1 MGKRDVVGV
10 AQARPVLK
18 RPAASG
24 LEEENISF
32 MDTLAA
38 LESIGDINMF
48 RYRVRDLG
56 VAIKYRNPSG
66 QWVNRRK
73 ADMLDDCRQ
82 VLERM
87 QGRDESVAKWHEE
100 LRVHC
105 LVASLLRSVLR
116 GGGD

>member
-38 LESIGDINMF
+38 LESIGEINMF
-48 RYRVRDLG
+48 RHRVRDLG

-116 GGGD
+116 GKED